1 MICTYVMICVSSRRI
16 EMIYSYK
23 NLPLTTTH
31 SKSGSPSS
39 KEKTH
44 TELTEIE
51 IWQQFGFPLY
61 PICSQTEQR
70 VLYKPTGIK
79 HIPMVLHGTT
89 AVTFRN
95 VPPSWTLCPPA
106 RGHDALRQGD
116 IMQPGSKDLHG
127 HYALRQGDMMQL
139 GSKDLQVF
147 MQIVFGC
154 DEMN

>member
-61 PICSQTEQR
+61 PICSQTVQR

-95 VPPSWTLCPPA
+95 VPP
-106 RGHDALRQGD
+106 
-116 IMQPGSKDLHG
+116 HG
-127 HYALRQGDMMQL
+127 HYALRQGDMMPSGKGTLCSQ
-139 GSKDLQVF
+139 GARTYMDIMPSGK
-147 MQIVFGC
+147 GT
-154 DEMN
+154 